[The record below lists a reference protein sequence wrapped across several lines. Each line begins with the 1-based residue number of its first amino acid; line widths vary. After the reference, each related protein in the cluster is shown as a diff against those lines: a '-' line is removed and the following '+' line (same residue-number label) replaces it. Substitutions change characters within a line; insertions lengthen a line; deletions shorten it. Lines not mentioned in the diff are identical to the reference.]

1 MVTFGLVSSTFDY
14 LTFGL
19 LLLVLKVNQD
29 TFRTGWFFES
39 VLTELLIMLVIRTQR
54 PFFQS
59 KPGKAL
65 FYSTA
70 AVALITLSLPYIPG
84 LNTLLGFTP
93 LPFSLIATLIGITL
107 VYIFLNEATKR
118 YFYRRVER

>member
-1 MVTFGLVSSTFDY
+1 MITFGLVSSAFDY

-19 LLLVLKVNQD
+19 LLLVLKVSQD

-39 VLTELLIMLVIRTQR
+39 VMTELLIMLVIRTQR

-59 KPGKAL
+59 KPGKGL
-65 FYSTA
+65 FYSTLGI
-70 AVALITLSLPYIPG
+70 ALLTLVLPFIPG

-93 LPFSLIATLIGITL
+93 LPWGMLLALIGITV
-107 VYIFLNEATKR
+107 VYILMNETTKR
-118 YFYRRVER
+118 YFYRRVKL